1 MTNLVYRNLSSK
13 WISCHQI
20 LKLRNIL
27 DIMTQC
33 VNYNLNWEV
42 TFYVQDPNQETLIV
56 NLLWALPTPQIVGLN
71 QE

>member
-1 MTNLVYRNLSSK
+1 
-13 WISCHQI
+13 
-20 LKLRNIL
+20 
-27 DIMTQC
+27 MTQC